1 MTDKILTSEELF
13 ERLRTI
19 IPNIDEW
26 GEIISLDIQLR
37 SCMFAV
43 MHITRY
49 ATEAD
54 HRSKVTFRS
63 DGNTFEDSLAVYNV
77 NDFEDVMNKNNLM
90 EDMLRRIC
98 ASHWNGAI
106 DNLDEL
112 MTEAKVIL
120 GDK

>member
-26 GEIISLDIQLR
+26 
-37 SCMFAV
+37 
-43 MHITRY
+43 
-49 ATEAD
+49 
-54 HRSKVTFRS
+54 S

-98 ASHWNGAI
+98 ASHRNGTI
-106 DNLDEL
+106 DNLMVHPKTCAVKYYT
-112 MTEAKVIL
+112 MTINHIL
-120 GDK
+120 DIVFNTSVGHKSK